1 MTSRLS
7 GSAIQKVVHVAAS
20 SRTGSRE
27 GSAGVAEVERSV
39 DIGSTSIDKE
49 GSLHPLNG
57 AGAPDVVVVRGDTI
71 IVEHLE
77 IKDDELARFVAER
90 NEDAR
95 PALAQQAFRVGLIAL
110 RNAGVTLNVDYVEKE
125 FERLLRRTADTHEK
139 AALAL
144 DASLRQTFADGEGRL
159 PRTLERFLGDKGT
172 LRKFVD
178 DLFDAERRDSA
189 IGRMRTLLAGYF
201 DGDGAIVARMLDPRR
216 DDSPLHGFR
225 TEVQEALNEV
235 HEGLLRIEG
244 AREARA
250 AERAKGTAKGADF
263 EDIVEARLGEIARGC
278 GDVAERTGTQVGNSV
293 RGRSGDFVLTLNP
306 TWTHGQSVRVALEAK
321 SGPMGLTAIIREL
334 EAARRNR
341 GASVAVA
348 VFAHGCA
355 PNGCAPLTLHGEHVL
370 CEIDPDDLADN
381 ALEAAVRLA
390 RALAVV
396 QSRDR
401 AGEVDL
407 ISITRQLEGARNH
420 LKSVTGMKSKL
431 TSVANVTREMAADLD
446 TLRQGVLDCI
456 VGIEEEVARPDYCAV
471 EDPGIPGALKSNRVQ
486 VGAGRGTS

>member
-1 MTSRLS
+1 MTSRLPRPTS
-7 GSAIQKVVHVAAS
+7 QTVVRVGEFTAAS
-20 SRTGSRE
+20 SRKGS
-27 GSAGVAEVERSV
+27 GVAAVERTV
-39 DIGSTSIDKE
+39 DKRRVFIEE
-49 GSLHPLNG
+49 GTLHPLNG
-57 AGAPDVVVVRGDTI
+57 ADSPDVVVVRGDTI
-71 IVEHLE
+71 IVEHVE

-90 NEDAR
+90 DEDSR

-178 DLFDAERRDSA
+178 DLFDTERRDSA

-250 AERAKGTAKGADF
+250 AERAKGTAKGGDF
-263 EDIVEARLGEIARGC
+263 EDLVEARLGEIARGC
-278 GDVAERTGTQVGNSV
+278 GDVAERTGAVVGNSV
-293 RGRSGDFVLTLNP
+293 RGRTGDFVLTLNP
-306 TWTHGQSVRVALEAK
+306 AWTRGQSVRVALEAK
-321 SGPMGLTAIIREL
+321 NGPVGLTAIIREL
-334 EAARRNR
+334 DAARRNR
-341 GASVAVA
+341 GATVAVA
-348 VFAHGCA
+348 VFAPGCA

-370 CEIDPDDLADN
+370 CEIDANDLADN

-396 QSRDR
+396 HSRQD
-401 AGEVDL
+401 AGDVDL
-407 ISITRQLEGARNH
+407 VAIRRQLDAARNH
-420 LKSVTGMKSKL
+420 LKSVTGMKSRL
-431 TSVANVTREMAADLD
+431 TSVANATLEVSAGLD
-446 TLRQGVLDCI
+446 TLRQGVLDC
-456 VGIEEEVARPDYCAV
+456 VAGLEEEIARPDKSV
-471 EDPGIPGALKSNRVQ
+471 VDHPALPARS
-486 VGAGRGTS
+486 A